1 MKKLLLSLVATI
13 FAIGANA
20 QEITIDFNNIAALGL
35 NASDFTTDDTGTYYE
50 VTTKTNLE
58 GVVTDGVVVIKDIAN
73 AANATTS
80 KIWYYTNTK
89 TGISNYQYRT
99 YKNHTVKISLKDGSK
114 IVQIK
119 GNGDKGLDYTGD
131 ATSEVVLNITATT
144 KLNSLTITTEGGSV
158 TPPVGPKTVTVS
170 QAIDIIN
177 ALADNATTSE
187 TYIVTGTITDIAQNF
202 GTTYGTAEFTV
213 EGGLVGF
220 RLHYLNKQKE
230 TSEAKLT
237 IGDAVTMEG
246 KLQKYVKDG
255 VVKPELIDGYISNHI
270 QKGTPITPTIKELT
284 IAEAIAATNA
294 LANAGTSTEQ
304 YILEGTITNLQEINT
319 QYGNATFTI
328 SDGTGEF
335 LVYRAKDLDNVKFTD
350 ENKIKVG
357 DKVKVQGQ
365 LKKYVKDDVITP
377 ELINGYLLSID
388 SAVAINNA
396 TANTNNATA
405 HNLAGQKVSSTFK
418 GIVIKNGKKTIMK

>member
-1 MKKLLLSLVATI
+1 
-13 FAIGANA
+13 
-20 QEITIDFNNIAALGL
+20 
-35 NASDFTTDDTGTYYE
+35 
-50 VTTKTNLE
+50 
-58 GVVTDGVVVIKDIAN
+58 
-73 AANATTS
+73 
-80 KIWYYTNTK
+80 
-89 TGISNYQYRT
+89 
-99 YKNHTVKISLKDGSK
+99 
-114 IVQIK
+114 
-119 GNGDKGLDYTGD
+119 
-131 ATSEVVLNITATT
+131 
-144 KLNSLTITTEGGSV
+144 
-158 TPPVGPKTVTVS
+158 
-170 QAIDIIN
+170 AIDIIN

-220 RLHYLNKQKE
+220 RLNYLNNQKE

-237 IGDAVTMEG
+237 IGDEVTMEG

-294 LANAGTSTEQ
+294 LANAGISTEQ